1 MTDERPKP
9 ILLQGNEAIA
19 EGALA
24 AGMRFF
30 GGYPISPSSE
40 IAETLSRRLPQLGG
54 TFIQMED
61 EIASISSIIGASI
74 AGMKS
79 MTATSGPGFSL
90 MQEGIGFA
98 AITETPCVIVN
109 VMRMGP
115 STGVAT
121 APAQADVMQTR
132 YGTHGPHPVIA
143 LSPST
148 VRECFDITV
157 KAFNLS
163 EKYRTPVVIL
173 ADGVVGHLR
182 EVVTLPR
189 LDEIEVVNRTR
200 PDGPPGTIRPFA
212 AAEGDGVPRVPDF
225 GTGYRFHITGLF
237 HDETGFPTSNPARV
251 QATTERLL
259 NKVEA
264 HTDELAEAEYLY
276 MDDAEVVVVS
286 FGCSG
291 RSARAAV
298 KAARARGIKAGMVRL
313 ITIWPFPEHLI
324 QSIAQKTPR
333 MVVVEMNMGEVAG
346 EIRRVTR
353 NDIKVT
359 QVNRHDGLL
368 ITTGQVLSGI
378 EGVMQHA

>member
-1 MTDERPKP
+1 MIDDRPKP

-40 IAETLSRRLPQLGG
+40 IAETLARRLPQLGG

-74 AGMKS
+74 AGVKS

-98 AITETPCVIVN
+98 AMAETPCVIVN
-109 VMRMGP
+109 VQRMGP

-121 APAQADVMQTR
+121 AAAQADVMQTR
-132 YGTHGPHPVIA
+132 YGTHGPHPMIA
-143 LSPST
+143 LSPSS
-148 VRECFDITV
+148 VKECFDITV

-173 ADGVVGHLR
+173 ADAVVAHLR

-189 LDEIEVVNRTR
+189 AEEIEVVNRAR

-212 AAEGDGVPRVPDF
+212 AGDGDGIPRVPDF
-225 GTGYRFHITGLF
+225 GSGYRYHITGLF
-237 HDETGFPTSNPARV
+237 HDETGFPTTTPDSV
-251 QATTERLL
+251 QATTERLV
-259 NKVEA
+259 NKVDA
-264 HTDELAEAEYLY
+264 HSDELAEVEYLF

-291 RSARAAV
+291 RPSRAAV
-298 KAARARGIKAGMVRL
+298 KAARARGIKAGLLRL
-313 ITIWPFPEHLI
+313 ITIWPFPEHVI
-324 QSIAQKTPR
+324 KAVAEKIPR
-333 MVVVEMNMGEVAG
+333 MVVAEMNLGEVAA
-346 EIRRVTR
+346 EIRRITR
-353 NDIKVT
+353 NDVAVT
-359 QVNRHDGLL
+359 QVNRHDGML

-378 EGVMQHA
+378 EGVMQHG

>member
-1 MTDERPKP
+1 MTEERPKP

-40 IAETLSRRLPQLGG
+40 VAETLARRLPQVGG

-74 AGMKS
+74 AGVKS
-79 MTATSGPGFSL
+79 MTATSGPGYSL
-90 MQEGIGFA
+90 MQEGLGFA

-109 VMRMGP
+109 VQRMGP

-121 APAQADVMQTR
+121 APAQADVMQAR
-132 YGTHGPHPVIA
+132 YGTHGPHPMIA

-148 VRECFDITV
+148 VKECFDVTV

-173 ADGVVGHLR
+173 ADAVVGHLR

-189 LDEIEVVNRTR
+189 PDEIEVVNRMR
-200 PDGPPGTIRPFA
+200 PDGPPGTIQPFA
-212 AAEGDGVPRVPDF
+212 VADGDGVPTVPDF
-225 GTGYRFHITGLF
+225 GTGYRFHVTGLF
-237 HDETGFPTSNPARV
+237 HDETGFPTTNPVKV
-251 QATTERLL
+251 QATTERLV

-264 HTDELAEAEYLY
+264 HTDELTEVEYLY

-291 RSARAAV
+291 RSSRAAV
-298 KAARARGIKAGMVRL
+298 KAARARGIKAGLVRL
-313 ITIWPFPEHLI
+313 ITIWPFPEKLI
-324 QSIAQKTPR
+324 QAIVEKTPKI
-333 MVVVEMNMGEVAG
+333 VVAEMNLGEVAG

-353 NDIKVT
+353 NEVQVT
-359 QVNRHDGLL
+359 QVNRHDGMLL
-368 ITTGQVLSGI
+368 TTNQVLSGI